1 MEMNMRMSL
10 LGLAALAVGMSA
22 IPAAAA
28 PSYPWCT
35 RYSNTAGECSFNT
48 FEQCLETLSGIGGVC
63 TRNPGYSGSS
73 DTSGAYNYAPRARR
87 HIER

>member
-1 MEMNMRMSL
+1 MRSSFL
-10 LGLAALAVGMSA
+10 ALAALAVGVSTL
-22 IPAAAA
+22 PAAAA

-63 TRNPGYSGSS
+63 TSNPAYSPAV
-73 DTSGAYNYAPRARR
+73 SGPYNYAPRTRR
-87 HIER
+87 HVNQ